1 MHPGCESM
9 LSLCVSGLHVAG
21 DGASDL
27 DDGRCNHRGQGG
39 APPLL
44 CSPNT
49 LSPLTPTPHPHLSPL
64 TLHTPH
70 PLPLTPHSACTPVRW
85 RSSPKWPASASTRL
99 RSSSANSAGAATTCT
114 CDRRAPALLP
124 LPATAPLPQHTS
136 TSGTATRAV
145 TMTTTRCR
153 RDRAAPPSPRSS
165 CRSAAPVRGCGEG
178 L

>member
-1 MHPGCESM
+1 M
-9 LSLCVSGLHVAG
+9 LPICVSGLHVAG

-99 RSSSANSAGAATTCT
+99 RSSSANSAGAATL
-114 CDRRAPALLP
+114 CDRKGPCSTDPGILP
-124 LPATAPLPQHTS
+124 LPATLAPLPQHTS
-136 TSGTATRAV
+136 TSGTATRVV

-153 RDRAAPPSPRSS
+153 RDRAVPPSPRSF
-165 CRSAAPVRGCGEG
+165 CRSAPWKA